1 MSGELVEQSGIGALV
16 CLRPWTDHPIRIDLD
31 KVLFIARIH
40 RNRSLT
46 DRAIAEH
53 RAAIGPSTRLHA
65 VLHRANEPEAAG
77 AS

>member
-31 KVLFIARIH
+31 KALTQFCTGRT
-40 RNRSLT
+40 NR
-46 DRAIAEH
+46 R
-53 RAAIGPSTRLHA
+53 
-65 VLHRANEPEAAG
+65 AAG